1 MHIIFNPPYGKKF
14 SRKLTKNERADTVR
28 FPSQGGNE
36 TVTAPV
42 YVGAPDW
49 IRTSRLQSR
58 SLTLYPNELQAHIK

>member
-1 MHIIFNPPYGKKF
+1 MHIIFNPPHGNKSHGEKSKK
-14 SRKLTKNERADTVR
+14 ERADTVR

-36 TVTAPV
+36 TVSAPV